1 MVTFEQVYQLAEQL
15 KEEEQAA
22 LAEKLLAKRPRKFTG
37 QVTREMLLA
46 EHERLKA
53 AGAFENVESLYG
65 KYANPDVDVNEE
77 ELNEYQY
84 TGIGHASVSQHPCDT
99 KCSIGGG
106 CRFTNTPFVI
116 GENENTS
123 HD

>member
-1 MVTFEQVYQLAEQL
+1 MVTFEQVYMLAEQL

-53 AGAFENVESLYG
+53 AGAFENVESLRG
-65 KYANPDVDVNEE
+65 KYANPAVDVSEE
-77 ELNEYQY
+77 ELNEYLIQV
-84 TGIGHASVSQHPCDT
+84 GREWEEEIDELIDDDNH
-99 KCSIGGG
+99 
-106 CRFTNTPFVI
+106 
-116 GENENTS
+116 
-123 HD
+123 

>member
-15 KEEEQAA
+15 KEEEQTA

-53 AGAFENVESLYG
+53 GGAFEHVESLRG
-65 KYANPDVDVNEE
+65 KYANPAVDVSEE
-77 ELNEYQY
+77 ELNEYLIQV
-84 TGIGHASVSQHPCDT
+84 GREWEEEMDELIDDSED
-99 KCSIGGG
+99 
-106 CRFTNTPFVI
+106 
-116 GENENTS
+116 
-123 HD
+123 

>member
-1 MVTFEQVYQLAEQL
+1 MVTFEQVYELAEQL

-37 QVTREMLLA
+37 RVTREILLA

-65 KYANPDVDVNEE
+65 KYANPAIDLGPE
-77 ELNEYQY
+77 ELDAILYEAA
-84 TGIGHASVSQHPCDT
+84 TEWEKELDEFDDDH
-99 KCSIGGG
+99 
-106 CRFTNTPFVI
+106 
-116 GENENTS
+116 
-123 HD
+123 